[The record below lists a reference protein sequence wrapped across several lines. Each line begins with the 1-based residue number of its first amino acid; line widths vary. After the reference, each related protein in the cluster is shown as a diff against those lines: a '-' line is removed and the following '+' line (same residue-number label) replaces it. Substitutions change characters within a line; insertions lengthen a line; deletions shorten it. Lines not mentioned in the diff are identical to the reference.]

1 MFLHTYELHHPYTP
15 KPEDLASIGAEYD
28 GSLAKH
34 ISVDLLMRIND
45 GDVEIETGD
54 LEHIISTYDA
64 ELRSV
69 DTAFGRL
76 IDFLHEEELY
86 DDAIIVFTSDHGEE
100 FGERGFVGWHSHTLY
115 DELLRVPLLV
125 KLPGAAH
132 AGASVDEQVRG
143 IDIAPTI
150 LAALGLDAPAGF
162 EGVSLLGPLSGAG
175 SVPEYAVS
183 RKDVVIT
190 DDFASLRTPDWKWS
204 RGSLFHLASDPEE
217 ATEVSGVNMDTSEAL
232 SAKLEELIASRPR
245 PAPHKVEPDRNM
257 STTLRHSQAAFS
269 EPRLWWGDS

>member
-1 MFLHTYELHHPYTP
+1 MFDHAVDEAIHWIETVETNRHEGFFLFLHTYELHHPYTP

-115 DELLRVPLLV
+115 DELCVCLSSSSFPVRRTRER
-125 KLPGAAH
+125 
-132 AGASVDEQVRG
+132 ASTSRC
-143 IDIAPTI
+143 
-150 LAALGLDAPAGF
+150 
-162 EGVSLLGPLSGAG
+162 
-175 SVPEYAVS
+175 AVS
-183 RKDVVIT
+183 TSHPR
-190 DDFASLRTPDWKWS
+190 FSRHSAS
-204 RGSLFHLASDPEE
+204 
-217 ATEVSGVNMDTSEAL
+217 
-232 SAKLEELIASRPR
+232 
-245 PAPHKVEPDRNM
+245 
-257 STTLRHSQAAFS
+257 TLRLGSKA
-269 EPRLWWGDS
+269 